1 MKRNKIFFFTFIVL
15 FVIGVNSGC
24 SKSGTSAYGGG
35 GGISPAPNTVSIAG
49 MAFAPSSLT
58 VKVGTK
64 VTWTN
69 NDGYTHTVTS
79 NDGTSFD
86 SGNLASGA
94 SFSYTTTKTG
104 TFDYHCNIHSGMAGT
119 LIVTQ

>member
-15 FVIGVNSGC
+15 FIIGVNSGC

-35 GGISPAPNTVSIAG
+35 GGILPAANTVSIAG
-49 MAFAPSSLT
+49 MAFAPTSLT

-69 NDGYTHTVTS
+69 NDGYAHTVTS

-94 SFSYTTTKTG
+94 SFSYTPTKTG
-104 TFDYHCNIHSGMAGT
+104 TFDYHCTIHSGMAGT